1 MIPSLNAEP
10 ILLPRSRMF
19 RCCRCCRPTHSAPP
33 QMGITRRLATAR
45 EIKVR
50 LRKLMALGVRVCAQP
65 SGFSQLAVIPEAYA
79 RSRPNVCGWLDAPPV
94 LLPKA
99 SLYWLFVCRPVIDRL
114 TQASCPQRPRFRL
127 RHRAG
132 SLCQSS
138 LTCVQRLRLPHL
150 RGGRPGV
157 FSFCYTFYLTF
168 SRALKNSSL

>member
-1 MIPSLNAEP
+1 
-10 ILLPRSRMF
+10 
-19 RCCRCCRPTHSAPP
+19 
-33 QMGITRRLATAR
+33 
-45 EIKVR
+45 
-50 LRKLMALGVRVCAQP
+50 
-65 SGFSQLAVIPEAYA
+65 
-79 RSRPNVCGWLDAPPV
+79 
-94 LLPKA
+94 
-99 SLYWLFVCRPVIDRL
+99 
-114 TQASCPQRPRFRL
+114 L